1 MTICCEVTAMK
12 KEKAME
18 LFGKYPDIPRRLVDR
33 VIEKGRIK
41 VLVQDGASSL
51 VRCSACGTLSDI
63 PGVKHGQKLR
73 CPACGLSLNVAS
85 NRFRW
90 EQNHWRNDEN
100 FAVVIPVE
108 GDENA
113 YISVVK
119 VCSYFFQGMTQPA
132 ADIIEYQRY
141 IFTPRGDA
149 VRFGKTVE
157 WYEDGM
163 RWYRMQG
170 EWKKMARY
178 AEPVYDSKV
187 SQIYTLLNAEE
198 LEGTCLRHCMIQ
210 EMMSGG
216 REWNYGIFDYLKFY
230 QKHKGADRLIK
241 IGLNKL
247 VYAEFRKSSGLV
259 DWKQTEP
266 HRMLGLTRP
275 EVRKLADG
283 EIRLNERRW
292 IKRVCPG
299 LSPEMYDRLSP
310 AINMGKSAEFEILAD
325 DGSITPV
332 EALKYIVRQGAQMG
346 DYIDYIE
353 QCKALGYD
361 IGDAMIR
368 CPRSLKDAHE
378 RCTAAIAAIESER
391 DAAKLIRFLPGMKT
405 LDEKRKRYEFEADGL
420 FIRLPKSASEIIA
433 EGRILN
439 HCVGGYAQRH
449 MEGKLTIM
457 FLRRCSQPDKPFF
470 TVEVSND
477 LKIVQCRGLRNE
489 SYSKYD
495 DVSEFYGLFQRHLDG
510 ISGKIR
516 IRKGA

>member
-1 MTICCEVTAMK
+1 MK

-18 LFGKYPDIPRRLVDR
+18 LFGKYPEIPQRLIER
-33 VIEKGRIK
+33 VMNKGRIK
-41 VLVQDGASSL
+41 VLVQDGSSSL

-63 PGVKHGQKLR
+63 PDVRHGQVR
-73 CPACGLSLNVAS
+73 ICPGCGLSMTVAS
-85 NRFRW
+85 NRFMW
-90 EQNHWRNDEN
+90 KECHWRNDKN

-119 VCSYFFQGMTQPA
+119 VCSYYFQGMMQPA
-132 ADIIEYQRY
+132 ADINEFQRY

-149 VRFGKTVE
+149 VRYGKTVE

-163 RWYRMQG
+163 RWYRMPG
-170 EWKKMARY
+170 EWKVMSRF
-178 AEPVYDSKV
+178 AEPVYLGTV

-198 LEGTCLRHCMIQ
+198 LEGTCLRHCMIK

-230 QKHKGADRLIK
+230 QKHQGAERLIK

-247 VYAEFRKSSGLV
+247 VYDEFRRSSGLI
-259 DWKQTEP
+259 DWGQNET

-292 IKRVCPG
+292 IKRVCLG

-310 AINMGKSAEFEILAD
+310 AINMGKSKEFEILAD
-325 DGSITPV
+325 DGSIKPV